1 MCLLLKSYFFT
12 VDLLFCN
19 LVLLKYASWPCCHIE
34 KWPHCNTFKVLAFK
48 IIPVSRR
55 YNGVD
60 GTSCLKVPPAKV
72 NVQYMPQINTIQ
84 FVAFIFS
91 CNRGYIWVGKV
102 NYSYPSLGC
111 KDIPEPTISL
121 GKIIL

>member
-1 MCLLLKSYFFT
+1 MLLGLAATSKNGLT
-12 VDLLFCN
+12 V
-19 LVLLKYASWPCCHIE
+19 VLSKFWLSK
-34 KWPHCNTFKVLAFK
+34 K
-48 IIPVSRR
+48 IPVPWW

-60 GTSCLKVPPAKV
+60 GTSCLKVPAAKV
-72 NVQYMPQINTIQ
+72 NLQNMPQINSIQ